1 MASNF
6 IYEHTYTV
14 FLQTYVP
21 VLFSLGLVLVC
32 KLCGCESIMLD
43 CGLYERFPFVSG
55 LALSIYV
62 AFSEAA
68 FCMADVEHGKMSLC
82 TTCLISFYS
91 DANINLSLVTCIHHR
106 M

>member
-1 MASNF
+1 M
-6 IYEHTYTV
+6 

-21 VLFSLGLVLVC
+21 VLFGVGPVLVW
-32 KLCGCESIMLD
+32 KLYGCESIMLI
-43 CGLYERFPFVSG
+43 CSFYERFPFVSG
-55 LALSIYV
+55 LAVSSYV

-68 FCMADVEHGKMSLC
+68 ICVADVEYGKMSLC

-91 DANINLSLVTCIHHR
+91 DANISLYLATCIHLR